1 MDEMNS
7 PEETTSSGA
16 IKSSLEIAMEK
27 IKNLQSPSDAER
39 LKWKY
44 EPEGAKLAVK
54 FLKGDD
60 VNLIA
65 ELSKFDDNARKYVS
79 AEAAQVMVR
88 RLALPRDENARK
100 SNKRVMDGIK
110 ELKAEKVAVENV
122 YSKMRRIFTHFS
134 EDGERQKAQAY
145 QMLKKDLD
153 AKLQEAA
160 KQQLKTDQMKVP
172 VENTPQF
179 LAEWR
184 KLLTR
189 LDAPYL
195 QYLEEFKQQLLDIS

>member
-1 MDEMNS
+1 MDEIQSPNEIANS
-7 PEETTSSGA
+7 GQ
-16 IKSSLEIAMEK
+16 IKSSLEIAAEK
-27 IKNLQSPSDAER
+27 IKNLQPPSADER

-54 FLKGDD
+54 FLKGEE
-60 VNLIA
+60 VSLIA

-79 AEAAQVMVR
+79 AEAAQIMVR
-88 RLALPRDENARK
+88 RLALPRDENTKK

-110 ELKAEKVAVENV
+110 ELKKDKVAVENV

-160 KQQLKTDQMKVP
+160 KQQMNYEQTKMP

-179 LAEWR
+179 MVEWR
-184 KLLTR
+184 KLLAR

-195 QYLEEFKQQLLDIS
+195 QYLEEFKQQLLDIP